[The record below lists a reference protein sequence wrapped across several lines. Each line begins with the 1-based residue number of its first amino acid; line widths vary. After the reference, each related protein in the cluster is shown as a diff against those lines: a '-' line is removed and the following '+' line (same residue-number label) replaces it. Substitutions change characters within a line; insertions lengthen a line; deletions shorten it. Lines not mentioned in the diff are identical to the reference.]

1 MCFIRRKQ
9 HSAVGAHDRVHGPA
23 RFLCVV
29 FGGGGKTNGLSPLD
43 APSVSEFL
51 RIFIVD
57 ASSVELVLASRR
69 RLVKL
74 LGVSE

>member
-1 MCFIRRKQ
+1 MF
-9 HSAVGAHDRVHGPA
+9 HSEETALRCRCVRPWSRA
-23 RFLCVV
+23 CVV
-29 FGGGGKTNGLSPLD
+29 LGDGGKTNGLSPLD

-57 ASSVELVLASRR
+57 ASSVELVLASRHQ
-69 RLVKL
+69 LVKL